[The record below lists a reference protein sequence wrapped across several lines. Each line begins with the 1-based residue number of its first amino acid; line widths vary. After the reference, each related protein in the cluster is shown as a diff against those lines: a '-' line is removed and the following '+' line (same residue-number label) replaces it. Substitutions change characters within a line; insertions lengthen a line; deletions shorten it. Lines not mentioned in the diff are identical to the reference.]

1 MTHWTIGSG
10 AYSLSLVFVVLS
22 YSFVLYTGH
31 VNKLL
36 TYILTYLYM
45 CRINGLGLTKQIVI
59 TQMLTISMCVLKKS
73 SIVHFFQFNVNLIY
87 IYVVLCCY
95 LGTLFYWGCSCL
107 FHLHC
112 HGTLNASWS
121 RYMIYLSLFSDT
133 SFQTWDN
140 VSIVKYFI
148 NHRYLAECC
157 ISIL

>member
-1 MTHWTIGSG
+1 MTHWTIDSG

-59 TQMLTISMCVLKKS
+59 TQMLTISMCVFKKKFYCT
-73 SIVHFFQFNVNLIY
+73 FFSVQCKYY

-121 RYMIYLSLFSDT
+121 RYMIDLSLFSDT
-133 SFQTWDN
+133 SLQTWDN
-140 VSIVKYFI
+140 VSIVKY
-148 NHRYLAECC
+148 
-157 ISIL
+157 